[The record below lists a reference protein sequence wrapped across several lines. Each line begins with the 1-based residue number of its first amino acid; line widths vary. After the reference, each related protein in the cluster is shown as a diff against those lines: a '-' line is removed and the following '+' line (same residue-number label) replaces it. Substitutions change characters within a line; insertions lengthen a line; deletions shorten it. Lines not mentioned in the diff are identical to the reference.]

1 MNVTRG
7 DFETAISFDGWGD
20 YGKYTVVALDGAGKV
35 LGTSDA
41 VSA

>member
-1 MNVTRG
+1 MNVTRE

-20 YGKYTVVALDGAGKV
+20 YGKYTVVALDGEGKV